1 MSDGRFMSCPDFF
14 DETLSSVKFAD
25 HKSSKGGFE
34 RRKLG
39 GSTVLVWKPQAG
51 IDDSTLEELPGD
63 LVFLGMSEEIGN
75 LEKCKTGKVINQ
87 SEVFKMQSQRAH
99 MRLIPA
105 RWVCARKSATKVRSR
120 IVAKD
125 IAHGP
130 ARKEGFSSPTP
141 SQDAFMLLVSLMAI
155 HNLRGC
161 AADIGHAFMRSPLT
175 SKVPI
180 VLKLPLSV
188 SLVNGEPAFL
198 HLSAAFERTPGCIT
212 GMVVAPFKPHP
223 SSRIGCRQS

>member
-1 MSDGRFMSCPDFF
+1 MSCPDFF

-75 LEKCKTGKVINQ
+75 LEKCKTGKVINK
-87 SEVFKMQSQRAH
+87 SEVFKMQSQHAQ

-141 SQDAFMLLVSLMAI
+141 SQDS
-155 HNLRGC
+155 C
-161 AADIGHAFMRSPLT
+161 
-175 SKVPI
+175 
-180 VLKLPLSV
+180 
-188 SLVNGEPAFL
+188 
-198 HLSAAFERTPGCIT
+198 CW
-212 GMVVAPFKPHP
+212 
-223 SSRIGCRQS
+223 

>member
-51 IDDSTLEELPGD
+51 IDDSALEELPGD

-87 SEVFKMQSQRAH
+87 SEVFKMQSQHAH

-125 IAHGP
+125 SSWTSTQGGFFVADAKSGCIHVVGESHGNP
-130 ARKEGFSSPTP
+130 QFARLCSGHW
-141 SQDAFMLLVSLMAI
+141 ARV
-155 HNLRGC
+155 
-161 AADIGHAFMRSPLT
+161 HAFSPDFQGAYRV
-175 SKVPI
+175 K
-180 VLKLPLSV
+180 
-188 SLVNGEPAFL
+188 A
-198 HLSAAFERTPGCIT
+198 AAF
-212 GMVVAPFKPHP
+212 
-223 SSRIGCRQS
+223 S